1 MLHAYSQLK
10 FHPDV
15 SESAEHVKG
24 GVFHLLG
31 HFPDAF
37 CNWIT

>member
-15 SESAEHVKG
+15 SELAEHVKG
-24 GVFHLLG
+24 GFSPAQTFFQMLFVIG
-31 HFPDAF
+31 
-37 CNWIT
+37 